1 MNWILALAKIDDKQA
16 DCSVKEL
23 PRLTRLA
30 MHPRLLLADRQ
41 TGIRGA
47 MEGSKPDGGGV

>member
-1 MNWILALAKIDDKQA
+1 MKWFLALAIIDDKQA

-30 MHPRLLLADRQ
+30 MPLLLLADRQ
-41 TGIRGA
+41 IGIRGA